1 VTLTP
6 TKKAVISTTGDD
18 KKVATIHMYIHT
30 YVHAQDFIHCNGVE
44 SKLLTPKHGFFW
56 IQT

>member
-18 KKVATIHMYIHT
+18 KKVATIHMYIHM
-30 YVHAQDFIHCNGVE
+30 YMGKISYIVMVLQAR
-44 SKLLTPKHGFFW
+44 FW
-56 IQT
+56 Y